1 MSITGIEQ
9 NLPGIGIVQIGLIA
23 GVFQSANDAVAQP
36 LPVQAL
42 HTQALEAQTFP
53 GQPGPDVPVEPGVP
67 DQPLEPGLPTE
78 PDQPPP
84 APVV

>member
-9 NLPGIGIVQIGLIA
+9 NLPGIGLAQMGLIA
-23 GVFQSANDAVAQP
+23 GLFQCANDSV
-36 LPVQAL
+36 L
-42 HTQALEAQTFP
+42 LEGGIP
-53 GQPGPDVPVEPGVP
+53 GQPGPDGPSEPGVP
-67 DQPLEPGLPTE
+67 DQPFEPGVPTE

>member
-1 MSITGIEQ
+1 MMSITGIEQ
-9 NLPGIGIVQIGLIA
+9 NLPGTGVVQIGLIA
-23 GVFQSANDAVAQP
+23 GVFQSANDAVLA
-36 LPVQAL
+36 PVQ
-42 HTQALEAQTFP
+42 AQTFP
-53 GQPGPDVPVEPGVP
+53 GEPGRDVPIEPGVP